1 MPQFCLS
8 FEALTSLL
16 ASTLNFSKLA
26 AQIPIVHWGLNYTQ
40 IIISLVSW
48 FLASGLWF
56 KLFIHPIMTLV
67 CSGMLGIDSGCDLLS
82 FWHGG
87 QVASEANFGLW
98 PLLMSLLEYFRI
110 CTQSFRKYAI
120 SNQFWPLGV
129 APALYHYFRFSEC
142 VRFSMITIPLLTD
155 KGYIPTA

>member
-1 MPQFCLS
+1 MQFPS
-8 FEALTSLL
+8 S
-16 ASTLNFSKLA
+16 SD
-26 AQIPIVHWGLNYTQ
+26 HWGLNYTQ

-48 FLASGLWF
+48 FLASGLQF

-98 PLLMSLLEYFRI
+98 PLLMGLLEYFWI

-120 SNQFWPLGV
+120 SNQFWPLGG
-129 APALYHYFRFSEC
+129 APALYHYFGFSEC
-142 VRFSMITIPLLTD
+142 VRFSMITIPLWFTWFVLWVMTFLALT
-155 KGYIPTA
+155 IFISL

>member
-1 MPQFCLS
+1 
-8 FEALTSLL
+8 
-16 ASTLNFSKLA
+16 
-26 AQIPIVHWGLNYTQ
+26 
-40 IIISLVSW
+40 
-48 FLASGLWF
+48 
-56 KLFIHPIMTLV
+56 MTLV

-120 SNQFWPLGV
+120 SNQFWPLGG
-129 APALYHYFRFSEC
+129 APASYHYFGFSEC
-142 VRFSMITIPLLTD
+142 VRFSMITIPLLYWLLKYFFDEIKLQNQNLHIDFYVWSINEYENIYFMFSWMLPWHQSRVSGCNEFILTD
-155 KGYIPTA
+155 IKYQIKL

>member
-1 MPQFCLS
+1 
-8 FEALTSLL
+8 
-16 ASTLNFSKLA
+16 
-26 AQIPIVHWGLNYTQ
+26 
-40 IIISLVSW
+40 
-48 FLASGLWF
+48 
-56 KLFIHPIMTLV
+56 MTLV

-98 PLLMSLLEYFRI
+98 PLLMGLLEYFQI

-120 SNQFWPLGV
+120 SNQFWPLGG

-142 VRFSMITIPLLTD
+142 VRFSMITIPLCINMFILQLIILSWVGLVPSMRLEIRNGILDLVLWKTGNRPGSNYEKFLVGGCND
-155 KGYIPTA
+155 IISNQL

>member
-1 MPQFCLS
+1 MVVKWPPR
-8 FEALTSLL
+8 LTL
-16 ASTLNFSKLA
+16 ASGLFWWVCLNISEYAPKASANMQF
-26 AQIPIVHWGLNYTQ
+26 PTNFDCWGLHYTQ

-48 FLASGLWF
+48 FLASGLQF

-87 QVASEANFGLW
+87 QVGSKANFGLW

-120 SNQFWPLGV
+120 SNQFWPLG
-129 APALYHYFRFSEC
+129 AALYSNHYFIGFM
-142 VRFSMITIPLLTD
+142 VPGLWPLV
-155 KGYIPTA
+155 